1 MTLKHLLFKI
11 FNSNYFYYK
20 KNYNKN
26 YIMKINLIN
35 YSFFILIILLLL
47 KLIQNLYF
55 ERKFLINEN
64 FDNKETYKLIN
75 LDQSN
80 KGDSFSNNFDIN
92 PNIINKHIS
101 TPMEIENK
109 EII

>member
-1 MTLKHLLFKI
+1 
-11 FNSNYFYYK
+11 
-20 KNYNKN
+20 
-26 YIMKINLIN
+26 MKINLIN

-55 ERKFLINEN
+55 EKKFLINEN
-64 FDNKETYKLIN
+64 FDNEETYKLIN
-75 LDQSN
+75 LNQS
-80 KGDSFSNNFDIN
+80 DSFSDNFNIN
-92 PNIINKHIS
+92 PNLTGSHIS